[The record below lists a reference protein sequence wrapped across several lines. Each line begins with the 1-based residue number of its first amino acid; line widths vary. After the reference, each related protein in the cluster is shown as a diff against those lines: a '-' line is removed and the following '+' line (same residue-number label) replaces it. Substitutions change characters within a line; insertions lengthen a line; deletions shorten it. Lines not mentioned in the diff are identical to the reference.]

1 MSRHPRAPKYV
12 YSVYPTTFQAST
24 NARLSAVR
32 MRNLPNPPKEVR
44 RTARCERRVHYLR
57 SSSNRVPRIYCQTS
71 RLVSSEFPPFTVP
84 CPTLC
89 LALSDSASAPQDKSQ
104 LDAYKLDL
112 KKKLST
118 RAGIRANAARSS
130 MLARASAALAAE
142 AVSSSLP
149 GV

>member
-1 MSRHPRAPKYV
+1 M
-12 YSVYPTTFQAST
+12 
-24 NARLSAVR
+24 
-32 MRNLPNPPKEVR
+32 
-44 RTARCERRVHYLR
+44 HYLR
-57 SSSNRVPRIYCQTS
+57 ASSNRVPRFHCQTS
-71 RLVSSEFPPFTVP
+71 RLVSSEFPPLL
-84 CPTLC
+84 CPP
-89 LALSDSASAPQDKSQ
+89 LALSDSASASQDKSQ

-130 MLARASAALAAE
+130 MLARASAALTAE

>member
-1 MSRHPRAPKYV
+1 M
-12 YSVYPTTFQAST
+12 YSVYPTFQAST
-24 NARLSAVR
+24 DARLSAVW
-32 MRNLPNPPKEVR
+32 MRHLPNPEKEMR
-44 RTARCERRVHYLR
+44 RAARCERRVHYLR
-57 SSSNRVPRIYCQTS
+57 SSSDRMPRIHCQTS
-71 RLVSSEFPPFTVP
+71 RLVSSAYPLYVT
-84 CPTLC
+84 C
-89 LALSDSASAPQDKSQ
+89 LFALSDSASASQDKSQ

-149 GV
+149 GVYFQITSCGRTRC

>member
-1 MSRHPRAPKYV
+1 MSRLLRAPKYV
-12 YSVYPTTFQAST
+12 CSVYPTFSAST
-24 NARLSAVR
+24 DARLFPVWVCH
-32 MRNLPNPPKEVR
+32 LPNPPKEMR
-44 RTARCERRVHYLR
+44 RTARCERGVHYLR
-57 SSSNRVPRIYCQTS
+57 SSSNRVPRFHCQTS
-71 RLVSSEFPPFTVP
+71 RLVSSAFPPSSAQP
-84 CPTLC
+84 QY
-89 LALSDSASAPQDKSQ
+89 ALSDSASASQDKSQ

-130 MLARASAALAAE
+130 MLARASAALTAE